1 MGISRI
7 DRHVKR
13 VCPYCHVVVL
23 DMAGV
28 EIGVP
33 MFYMGTPGQDRYV
46 NGLGPGIQQA

>member
-13 VCPYCHVVVL
+13 AVL

-33 MFYMGTPGQDRYV
+33 VFYMGTPGQDRYV